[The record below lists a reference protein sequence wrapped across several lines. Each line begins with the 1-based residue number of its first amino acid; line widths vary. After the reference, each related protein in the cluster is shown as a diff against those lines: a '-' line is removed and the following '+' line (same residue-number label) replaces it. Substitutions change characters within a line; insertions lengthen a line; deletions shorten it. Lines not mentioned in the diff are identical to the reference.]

1 MLTKRVR
8 MRTLLIGGGITL
20 FFLVLVGRIFFLQVV
35 QNGYWHDMAVDQW
48 AASKVLRAERGAITD
63 RNGKELAVDSPAY
76 SVVVEPNIINQRG
89 TADDVVKILHEKLGV
104 SEEKLRELVVRK
116 YEKDTEKGGH
126 KKGDYSVWVEVRPQG
141 WKIDGDLKAEIETS
155 IAAVREE
162 KGLSS
167 NVDIGIVFD
176 DQIKRFYPQHT
187 LAANILGFVDNDGV
201 PKYGM
206 ELSYEDKLKGVDGK
220 IAYQRDAKGV
230 ELPEGK
236 SEVVAPKDGTSI
248 ELTIDSTIQFYA
260 EQAAK
265 KAFEEYKP
273 KSVSVVVADPNTM
286 DILAMVN
293 MPTFDPNSYS
303 QYADPENDPY
313 RALAVSGMY
322 EPGSTFKI
330 VTLSAAVQE
339 GKFNPNE
346 QYQSGAIKVGR
357 STVHDVSRNWGT
369 ISYLDGVKHSSNV
382 AFVKLGLEKVG
393 TKKLTEY
400 IKNFGF
406 GEKTGIELPSE
417 LKGTMNV
424 TENSPLIDQAAITFG
439 HNVDVTPIQQIVAIS
454 AVANGGHLLTPHIV
468 KSESNP
474 QTGEVIKK
482 NEVKKIRDVISPETA
497 KIVSGYLEQVVS
509 DQVIGTGRNAYI
521 PGYRVA
527 GKTGTAEKAGTV
539 NADGNAYDKTRS
551 AVSFIGYAPADNP
564 KVAIFVMLD
573 EPNVP
578 EGNASGGRH
587 AAPIAKEILSQT
599 LEYMGIPKQ
608 FSDTDIQ
615 SESKDAET
623 GDVLLKVTA
632 PNLVKMN
639 LEDAKSKL
647 LDEGVAYEQI
657 GSGTTVLEQYPSA
670 GSAMYAGQKIY
681 LLTEKKDTMNIP
693 DLTGLSLRDA
703 VDILSLLDVSIS
715 TKGSGFVTAQKLTK
729 DAEGNR
735 IVVLTL
741 KSAKVMATG
750 IEDPENEDVST
761 GGEAVADDS
770 ETDDTQSK
778 SSDPLIN
785 GGTVAPADPA
795 PESDA
800 APLN

>member
-8 MRTLLIGGGITL
+8 LRTLLIGGGITL
-20 FFLVLVGRIFFLQVV
+20 FFLVLVGRVFFLQVI
-35 QNGYWHDMAVDQW
+35 QGDFWHDKAVKQW
-48 AASKVLRAERGAITD
+48 SASKILRSERGAITD

-89 TADDVVKILHEKLGV
+89 TADDVVKILHDKLGV
-104 SEEKLRELVVRK
+104 SEDKLRDMVSRT
-116 YEKDTEKGGH
+116 YDKDSESGAY
-126 KKGDYSVWVEVRPQG
+126 KKGDPSVWVEVRPQG
-141 WKIDGDLKAEIETS
+141 WKIDGDLKAEIEAA
-155 IAAVREE
+155 IASVRKE
-162 KGLSS
+162 KDLSDTA
-167 NVDIGIVFD
+167 DIGIVFD

-187 LAANILGFVDNDGV
+187 LAANVLGFVDNDGNA
-201 PKYGM
+201 KYGIESQFD
-206 ELSYEDKLKGVDGK
+206 ELLKGVDGK

-230 ELPEGK
+230 ELPEGN

-248 ELTIDSTIQFYA
+248 QLTIDSTIQFYA

-265 KAFEEYKP
+265 KAFDEYKP
-273 KSVSVVVADPNTM
+273 KSASIIVADPNTM

-330 VTLSAAVQE
+330 VTLSAAIQE
-339 GKFNPNE
+339 GKFNPNDF
-346 QYQSGAIKVGR
+346 YQSGAIKVGNR
-357 STVHDVSRNWGT
+357 TVHDVSRSWGT

-382 AFVKLGLEKVG
+382 AFVKIGMEMVG
-393 TKKLTEY
+393 TKTLAEY

-406 GEKTGIELPSE
+406 GEKTGIELPGE
-417 LKGTMNV
+417 LSGTMSV

-439 HNVDVTPIQQIVAIS
+439 HNVNVTPIQQIVAIS

-474 QTGEVIKK
+474 QTGEVITK
-482 NEVKKIRDVISPETA
+482 NEVHKVRDVITPETA
-497 KIVSGYLEQVVS
+497 KAVSGYLEQVVS

-527 GKTGTAEKAGTV
+527 GKTGTAEKTGTV
-539 NADGNAYDKTRS
+539 SVDGSIYDKSRS
-551 AVSFIGYAPADNP
+551 AVSFIGYAPADDP

-573 EPNVP
+573 EPNV
-578 EGNASGGRH
+578 EKASGGKH

-599 LEYMGIPKQ
+599 LEYMGVAKK
-608 FSDTDIQ
+608 FSDTEIQ
-615 SESKDAET
+615 SETENAET
-623 GDVLLKVTA
+623 GDTLLKVTA
-632 PNLVKMN
+632 PNLLKMN

-647 LDEGVAYEQI
+647 LDEGIAYEQI
-657 GSGTTVLEQYPSA
+657 GAGTTVLEQYPSA
-670 GSAMYAGQKIY
+670 NSSMYAGQKIY
-681 LLTEKKDTMNIP
+681 MLTENKDEMNIP

-703 VDILSLLDVSIS
+703 VDILALLNVSIS
-715 TKGSGFVTAQKLTK
+715 TKGSGFVSEQRLTQ

-735 IVVLTL
+735 VVVLTL
-741 KSAKVMATG
+741 KSAKTTVTG
-750 IEDPENEDVST
+750 TEDAEFEDLST
-761 GGEAVADDS
+761 GGEAVAEES
-770 ETDDTQSK
+770 VEESAETETN
-778 SSDPLIN
+778 DPVID
-785 GGTVAPADPA
+785 GGTVVPADPA